1 MPWYFSD
8 IYFNIFRILRS
19 LRLISTIKTTK
30 MNNVRFTKN
39 NGVGILILD
48 SPKRKNAL
56 NSVDMLLL
64 RDILSRETQSDIYAL
79 IISGSGNVFCSGADL
94 SEIISII
101 GKNKKDQELQS
112 NDMSKLCDAIQSFP
126 LPTVC
131 ALNGSAYGG
140 GVEIACACDF
150 RISVS
155 NIEIMV
161 PPAKIGIH
169 YHPAGIKRFLNIFG
183 ASATKR
189 LLLTATKMSEK
200 ELKNLGFFDEIINEG
215 ENIIEKAQDFI
226 KQCKELSPEAVR
238 GMKLSI
244 NDILMDN
251 VNIQSF
257 NSRIRKTLE
266 SQYLE
271 RQLKSIKEKNS
282 K

>member
-1 MPWYFSD
+1 
-8 IYFNIFRILRS
+8 
-19 LRLISTIKTTK
+19 
-30 MNNVRFTKN
+30 MNNVKFTKN

-56 NSVDMLLL
+56 KSEDMLSI
-64 RDILSRETQSDIYAL
+64 RDILSREAQSDIYAL
-79 IISGSGNVFCSGADL
+79 IISARGDVFCSGADF

-112 NDMSKLCDAIQSFP
+112 NDMSKLCDAIQNFP

-189 LLLTATKMSEK
+189 LLLTATKLSEK
-200 ELKNLGFFDEIINEG
+200 ELKNFGFFDELINEG
-215 ENIIEKAQDFI
+215 ENVIEKAQNFV
-226 KQCKELSPEAVR
+226 KRCKALSPEAVS

-244 NDILMDN
+244 NDIVMDSIN
-251 VNIQSF
+251 TQSL
-257 NSRIRKTLE
+257 NARIKKTLA

-271 RQLKSIKEKNS
+271 RQLKFINEKNS

>member
-1 MPWYFSD
+1 
-8 IYFNIFRILRS
+8 
-19 LRLISTIKTTK
+19 
-30 MNNVRFTKN
+30 MNNVKFTKN

-56 NSVDMLLL
+56 KSEDMLSI
-64 RDILSRETQSDIYAL
+64 RDILSREAQSDIYAL
-79 IISGSGNVFCSGADL
+79 IISARGDVFCSGADF

-112 NDMSKLCDAIQSFP
+112 NDMSKLCDAIQNFP

-189 LLLTATKMSEK
+189 LLLTATKLSEK
-200 ELKNLGFFDEIINEG
+200 ELKNFGFFDELINEG
-215 ENIIEKAQDFI
+215 ENVIEKAQNFVRR
-226 KQCKELSPEAVR
+226 CKALSPEAVS

-244 NDILMDN
+244 NDIVMDSIN
-251 VNIQSF
+251 TQSL
-257 NSRIRKTLE
+257 NARINKTLE

-271 RQLKSIKEKNS
+271 RQLKFINEKNS

>member
-1 MPWYFSD
+1 
-8 IYFNIFRILRS
+8 
-19 LRLISTIKTTK
+19 
-30 MNNVRFTKN
+30 MNNVKFTKN

-56 NSVDMLLL
+56 NSEDMLLI
-64 RDILSRETQSDIYAL
+64 RDILSREAQSDIYSL
-79 IISGSGNVFCSGADL
+79 IISGRGDVFCSGADL
-94 SEIISII
+94 LKIISII
-101 GKNKKDQELQS
+101 GKHKKDKELQS
-112 NDMSKLCDAIQSFP
+112 NDMSKLCDAIQNFP

-189 LLLTATKMSEK
+189 LLLTATKLSEK
-200 ELKNLGFFDEIINEG
+200 ELKNFGFFDELINEG
-215 ENIIEKAQDFI
+215 ENVIEKAQHFV
-226 KQCKELSPEAVR
+226 KRCKALSPEAVS

-244 NDILMDN
+244 NDIVMDS
-251 VNIQSF
+251 VNTQSL
-257 NSRIRKTLE
+257 NARIKKTLE

-271 RQLKSIKEKNS
+271 RQLKFFNEKNS

>member
-1 MPWYFSD
+1 
-8 IYFNIFRILRS
+8 
-19 LRLISTIKTTK
+19 
-30 MNNVRFTKN
+30 MNNVKFTKN

-56 NSVDMLLL
+56 KLEDMLSII
-64 RDILSRETQSDIYAL
+64 DILSREAQSDIYAL
-79 IISGSGNVFCSGADL
+79 IISARGDVFCSGADF

-112 NDMSKLCDAIQSFP
+112 NDMSKLCDAIQNFP

-189 LLLTATKMSEK
+189 LLLTATKLSEK
-200 ELKNLGFFDEIINEG
+200 ELKNFGFFDELINEG
-215 ENIIEKAQDFI
+215 ENVIEKAQHFV
-226 KQCKELSPEAVR
+226 KRCKALSPEAVS

-244 NDILMDN
+244 NDIVMDSIN
-251 VNIQSF
+251 TQSL
-257 NSRIRKTLE
+257 NARIKKTLE

-271 RQLKSIKEKNS
+271 RQLKFINEKNS

>member
-1 MPWYFSD
+1 
-8 IYFNIFRILRS
+8 
-19 LRLISTIKTTK
+19 
-30 MNNVRFTKN
+30 MNNVKFTKN

-56 NSVDMLLL
+56 KSEDMLSI
-64 RDILSRETQSDIYAL
+64 RDILSREAQSDIYAL
-79 IISGSGNVFCSGADL
+79 IISARGDVFCSGADF

-112 NDMSKLCDAIQSFP
+112 NDMSKLCDAIQNFP

-189 LLLTATKMSEK
+189 LLLTATKLSEK
-200 ELKNLGFFDEIINEG
+200 ELKNFGFFDELINEG
-215 ENIIEKAQDFI
+215 ENVIEKAQNFV
-226 KQCKELSPEAVR
+226 KRCKALSPEAVS

-244 NDILMDN
+244 NDIVMDSIN
-251 VNIQSF
+251 TQSL
-257 NSRIRKTLE
+257 NARIKKTLE

-271 RQLKSIKEKNS
+271 RQLKFINEKNS

>member
-1 MPWYFSD
+1 
-8 IYFNIFRILRS
+8 
-19 LRLISTIKTTK
+19 
-30 MNNVRFTKN
+30 MNNVKFTKN

-56 NSVDMLLL
+56 KSEDMLSI
-64 RDILSRETQSDIYAL
+64 RDILSREAQSDIYAL
-79 IISGSGNVFCSGADL
+79 IISARGDVFCSGADF

-112 NDMSKLCDAIQSFP
+112 NDMSKLCDAIQNFP

-189 LLLTATKMSEK
+189 LLLTATKLSEK
-200 ELKNLGFFDEIINEG
+200 ELKNFGFFDELINEG
-215 ENIIEKAQDFI
+215 EDVIEKAQNFV
-226 KQCKELSPEAVR
+226 KRCKALSPEAVS

-244 NDILMDN
+244 NDIVMDS
-251 VNIQSF
+251 IDTQSL
-257 NSRIRKTLE
+257 NARIKKTLE

-271 RQLKSIKEKNS
+271 RQLKFINEKNS